1 MPDTFAVGSIA
12 LENQDKPMVIVCR
25 SPQTLIVAVGA
36 SVDLWSD
43 QKEWDKKEGKYP
55 VLLMV
60 ILACG
65 AVYLDQHDD
74 IIFHNFIIIV
84 SFNVIINY
92 YFSTLI
98 VKIALCPSNI

>member
-1 MPDTFAVGSIA
+1 MIRKNGI
-12 LENQDKPMVIVCR
+12 
-25 SPQTLIVAVGA
+25 
-36 SVDLWSD
+36 
-43 QKEWDKKEGKYP
+43 KKKGNT

-65 AVYLDQHDD
+65 AAYLDQHDD

-98 VKIALCPSNI
+98 VKIA